1 MPVVLHYLDTKG
13 DKTPVP
19 LTLTFTYV
27 AKPAEIKD
35 MTWVVDDKKLTA
47 ESEIVGPSVDEIKKY
62 INGIDY
68 EIEYIGG
75 KVTING
81 KKDLEYGDEKLKIVF
96 NYL

>member
-1 MPVVLHYLDTKG
+1 
-13 DKTPVP
+13 
-19 LTLTFTYV
+19 
-27 AKPAEIKD
+27 

-81 KKDLEYGDEKLKIVF
+81 KKRSGIWR
-96 NYL
+96 